1 MPGAR
6 CLVLIWSRAQSSL
19 AKAVRIVEHR
29 GMSLMSAH
37 FAHSRIPGDQRP
49 WQELHQHLQQS
60 AALAYHIA
68 PSGLCELAHLG
79 GLWHDVGKYQAEFQ
93 RYIGVDPEASNE
105 NKSSPGSVPHSGA
118 GAALALECFERLD
131 PRRLALALVIEA
143 HHGSLK
149 ASHEIEAVVSE
160 RGAPL
165 LARAR
170 AGGLPEALI
179 AAGKAAP
186 NVPSWYFSG
195 LGVRMLFSSVVDAD
209 LLNTEAWDR
218 GAQRAGTI
226 ATITALALRLEKACN
241 AKCRR
246 DTPLAAMR
254 TDVYNA
260 CIDSAAQPCGSYTLT
275 VPTGGGKTL
284 SGLAF
289 SLRHAATWGMERV
302 IVVAPYTS
310 ILEQTARVYRDIL
323 GDENVIE
330 HHSNLDP
337 QLDTDRNRQ
346 ASENWDAPIVVTT
359 SIQFF
364 ESLYAAHKRP
374 CRKLHSI
381 ANSVVL
387 LDEVQTF
394 PPGLLQPIHAILKLL
409 TEHFGVTVVHSTAT
423 QPLLASGKS
432 VLPLALQMP
441 LRQIV
446 PEFAEHFRVVANRFK
461 MHRLGNLG
469 VPVTLEELAHEIAPH
484 PNALVIVHKRD
495 EARKLAGLLGPE
507 SLHLS
512 ALLCAEHRSVVLA
525 DVRQR
530 LRSKQPCHLVATQLV
545 EAGVDIDFPVVFRAL
560 AGLETL
566 AQAAGRC
573 NREMKGVEP
582 GLFVVFRAPSE
593 PPKGSLSLGMRIALD
608 SYFSLGD
615 PDLNDP
621 NLFPEYAGQVL
632 RMVDMDA
639 QMVMEAE
646 RRWDFP
652 AVAERFRMIEDAGV
666 SVVAPYG
673 KAAEHVASLRQNG
686 ANRNTLRTLQ
696 RFTVSL
702 YAHEFEELYKLG
714 YLEPVFRQADIS
726 SPRKRAEVLWMV
738 GAGMGEQVYDER
750 FGFSAIKPSI
760 VLTI

>member
-1 MPGAR
+1 MF
-6 CLVLIWSRAQSSL
+6 LT
-19 AKAVRIVEHR
+19 
-29 GMSLMSAH
+29 SAH
-37 FAHSRIPGDQRP
+37 FAHSRMPGDQRL
-49 WQELHQHLQQS
+49 WQELHQHLQES
-60 AALAYHIA
+60 AALASRLA
-68 PSGLCELAHLG
+68 PSGLRELAHLG

-105 NKSSPGSVPHSGA
+105 SRSKPRSVPHSGA
-118 GAALALECFERLD
+118 GAALALECFGLRD
-131 PRRLALALVIEA
+131 PRSLALALVIEA

-149 ASHEIEAVVSE
+149 ALHEVEAVLSE

-165 LARAR
+165 LARAL

-179 AAGKAAP
+179 AAGKAVP
-186 NVPSWYFSG
+186 DVPSWCFSG
-195 LGVRMLFSSVVDAD
+195 LGIRMLFSSLVDAD
-209 LLNTEAWDR
+209 LLNTEAWDH
-218 GAQRAGTI
+218 GKQRARTSDTI
-226 ATITALALRLEKACN
+226 SELALRLEKACS

-260 CIDSAAQPCGSYTLT
+260 CVNSAAQPRGGYTLT

-289 SLRHAATWGMERV
+289 SLCHAATWKMDRV
-302 IVVAPYTS
+302 IVVAPYTA
-310 ILEQTARVYRDIL
+310 ILEQTAQVYRDIL

-330 HHSNLDP
+330 HHSNLDL
-337 QLDTDRNRQ
+337 QLDTDRNRR

-423 QPLLASGKS
+423 QPLLGSGKEVFPHAS
-432 VLPLALQMP
+432 QMP

-446 PEFAEHFRVVANRFK
+446 TDFVEHFKVVAHRFK

-469 VPVTLEELAHEIAPH
+469 APVTLEELGREIALH
-484 PNALVIVHKRD
+484 PTALVIVHKRD
-495 EARKLAGLLGPE
+495 EARKLAGLLGAE
-507 SLHLS
+507 CLHLS

-525 DVRQR
+525 EVRQR
-530 LRSKQPCHLVATQLV
+530 LMGQRPCVLVATQLV

-573 NREMKGVEP
+573 NREMKGVDP
-582 GLFVVFRAPSE
+582 GRFVVFRAPSE
-593 PPKGSLSLGMRIALD
+593 PPKGSLSLGMRVALD
-608 SYFSLGD
+608 SYFSVGD

-621 NLFPEYAGQVL
+621 NLFPKYAREVL
-632 RMVDMDA
+632 RMEETDS

-646 RRWDFP
+646 RRLDFP

-666 SVVAPYG
+666 SVVAPFG
-673 KAAEHVASLRQNG
+673 RAAEHIATLRQAG
-686 ANRNTLRTLQ
+686 ANRKTFRALQ
-696 RFTVSL
+696 RFIVSL
-702 YAHEFEELYKLG
+702 HAQEFEKLYKLG

-726 SPRKRAEVLWMV
+726 SPATRAEVLWMV
-738 GAGMGEQVYDER
+738 GAGMGSQVYDER
-750 FGFSAIKPSI
+750 FGFSATQPPI

>member
-1 MPGAR
+1 
-6 CLVLIWSRAQSSL
+6 
-19 AKAVRIVEHR
+19 
-29 GMSLMSAH
+29 MSLTSAH
-37 FAHSRIPGDQRP
+37 FAHSRMPSDQRP
-49 WQELHQHLQQS
+49 WQELHEHLQQS
-60 AALAYHIA
+60 AALACRIA
-68 PSGLCELAHLG
+68 PQGLRELAHLG

-93 RYIGVDPEASNE
+93 RYIGADPEASNE
-105 NKSSPGSVPHSGA
+105 SRSKAGSVPHSGA
-118 GAALALECFERLD
+118 GAALALDCFGRSD
-131 PRRLALALVIEA
+131 PRGLALALVIEA

-149 ASHEIEAVVSE
+149 ASHEIETVLSE

-170 AGGLPEALI
+170 AGGLPDALI
-179 AAGKAAP
+179 AIGRAIP
-186 NVPSWYFSG
+186 DLPSWCFSG
-195 LGVRMLFSSVVDAD
+195 LGIRMLFSSVVDAD
-209 LLNTEAWDR
+209 LLNTEAWDC
-218 GAQRAGTI
+218 GTQRAGTT
-226 ATITALALRLEKACN
+226 ATVSELAPRLEEACR

-260 CIDSAAQPCGSYTLT
+260 CIDSAAQPRGGYTLT

-337 QLDTDRNRQ
+337 QFDTDRNRQ

-359 SIQFF
+359 SVQFF

-394 PPGLLQPIHAILKLL
+394 PPGLLRPIHAILKLL

-423 QPLLASGKS
+423 QPLLASGKNA
-432 VLPLALQMP
+432 LPLAVQMP
-441 LRQIV
+441 LLQIV
-446 PEFAEHFRVVANRFK
+446 PEFAKHFEVVAHRFK
-461 MHRLGNLG
+461 MHRLGDLR
-469 VPVTLEELAHEIAPH
+469 VPVTLEQLAREIAQH
-484 PNALVIVHKRD
+484 RTALTIVHKRD
-495 EARKLAGLLGPE
+495 EARKLAALLGPE
-507 SLHLS
+507 CLHLS
-512 ALLCAEHRSVVLA
+512 ALMCAEHRSAILA
-525 DVRQR
+525 SVRER
-530 LRSKQPCHLVATQLV
+530 LQDNQPCHLVATQLV

-582 GLFVVFRAPSE
+582 GRFVVFRAPSE
-593 PPKGSLSLGMRIALD
+593 PPKGSLSLRMRVALD
-608 SYFSLGD
+608 SYYSVGD

-621 NLFPEYAGQVL
+621 HLFPKYAWEALG
-632 RMVDMDA
+632 MEETDS

-646 RRWDFP
+646 GRLDFP
-652 AVAERFRMIEDAGV
+652 VVAERFRMIEDAGV

-673 KAAEHVASLRQNG
+673 KAAEHVATLRRDG
-686 ANRNTLRTLQ
+686 ANRDSFRALQ

-702 YAHEFEELYKLG
+702 YAQEFEKLCKLG

-726 SPRKRAEVLWMV
+726 SPATRAEVLWMV
-738 GAGMGEQVYDER
+738 GEGMGAQVYDQR
-750 FGFSAIKPSI
+750 FGFLNGGQFLQ
-760 VLTI
+760 VVTV